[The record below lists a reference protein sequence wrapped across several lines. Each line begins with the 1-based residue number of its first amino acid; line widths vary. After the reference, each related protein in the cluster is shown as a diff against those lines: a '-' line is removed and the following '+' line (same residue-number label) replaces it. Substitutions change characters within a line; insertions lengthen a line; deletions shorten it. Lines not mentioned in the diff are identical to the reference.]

1 MSDSNLAVVPA
12 TGPMFKPSDAP
23 SNPLP
28 AIEPEPVTADFPAV
42 AFDGFDGLAELLGTA
57 PIFEPDPGEES
68 GEEPAAEEEIPA

>member
-57 PIFEPDPGEES
+57 PDP